1 MASFTDDEIPV
12 ISLAGIDDD
21 GRMAAVK
28 KKIVEACEV
37 WGIFQVVDHGVDPK
51 LIADMIRLT
60 TEFYYLPG
68 EEKLRFD
75 MSAGKRGGFMI
86 STRRKGDVEDWREVV
101 TFFTYPRRDR
111 NYSEWPDKPEGWIGT
126 TEEFSEKLMDLASKI
141 LEVLSEAMDLEKGA
155 LKKACGEL
163 NQKILTNFY
172 PKCSHSDLQLGLPRH
187 TDPGTITI
195 LLQDQVGGLQA
206 TKDGAKSWIN
216 IPPMEGAF
224 VVNIGDHGHY
234 LSNGRFKSAD
244 HRALANSKSNR
255 LSIATF
261 QYPAPEAIVYPLKVE
276 EGEKTVIENPITFQ
290 EMYKKKMSN
299 EPVLAMF
306 NHKGPNKLKPST

>member
-1 MASFTDDEIPV
+1 MATFTEDEIPV

-21 GRMAAVK
+21 AHMAAVK

-51 LIADMIRLT
+51 LIDDMIRLT
-60 TEFYYLPG
+60 TEFYYLPP

-75 MSAGKRGGFMI
+75 MSGGKKGGFMI

-101 TFFTYPRRDR
+101 TFFTYPSRDR
-111 NYSEWPDKPEGWIGT
+111 RYSEWPDKPEGWIKT

-155 LKKACGEL
+155 LKEACGEL

-172 PKCSHSDLQLGLPRH
+172 PKCSNSDLELGLPRH

-206 TKDGAKSWIN
+206 TKDGANSWIN
-216 IPPMEGAF
+216 IPPMKGAF
-224 VVNIGDHGHY
+224 VINIGDHGHY

-244 HRALANSKSNR
+244 HRALANAKSDR

-261 QYPAPEAIVYPLKVE
+261 QYPTPEAIVYPLKVG
-276 EGEKTVIENPITFQ
+276 EGEKAVIENPISFA

-306 NHKGPNKLKPST
+306 NHKGHNKINPST